1 MISPE
6 PHKILILETV
16 SLSLNRKYLC
26 EQKFISNEG
35 LNDDLVTIIESFN
48 ETTNVKIDIE
58 NLTYELKEDNQ
69 NNQ

>member
-6 PHKILILETV
+6 QHKILILETV

-35 LNDDLVTIIESFN
+35 LNDDLITIIETIN
-48 ETTNVKIDIE
+48 ETT
-58 NLTYELKEDNQ
+58 LPPMHLL
-69 NNQ
+69 